1 MSPAVSRSPAVVYIA
16 CADSREIRVMHM
28 DPYDGALSEVESVA
42 TSGAVMPLA
51 VSPDHRYLYAALRSE
66 PFSVATYAIAPGSG
80 KLTHL
85 GTCPLPASMPYISTD
100 RGGRFLLCASYG
112 GNQLAVLPIGA
123 DGCVQPVQQIVPTE
137 PNAHCIQVDADNTH
151 VYAACL
157 GGDLLMQL
165 AFDPISGTLTAH
177 DPPGVRTRAGA
188 GPRHFRIH
196 PNGRLLYLLC
206 ELDAALYVYTRDPA
220 TALLTQIQETSTLP
234 PGFTGKPW
242 AADIRITPD
251 GRFLYTSERTSS
263 TLCAMRI
270 DPLTGEVLHIGHTPT
285 EKEPRGFNLDPGG
298 RHLLA
303 VGQASHGLSTYA
315 IHQATGALTLA
326 AQYPMGRNPNWVEA
340 IPLPQE

>member
-1 MSPAVSRSPAVVYIA
+1 MSRSLSRTPAIVYIA
-16 CADSREIRVMHM
+16 CADSREIMVMRM
-28 DPYDGALSEVESVA
+28 DAYDGSLTLVESVA

-51 VSPDHRYLYAALRSE
+51 VSPDARFLYAALRSE
-66 PFSVATYAIAPGSG
+66 PFSVATYAINAGTG

-100 RGGRFLLCASYG
+100 QSGRFLLCASYG
-112 GNQLAVLPIGA
+112 GNQLAVLPIAA
-123 DGCVQPVQQIVPTE
+123 DGRAQPAQQIVPTE
-137 PNAHCIQVDADNTH
+137 PNAHCIQTDAGNTR

-165 AFDPISGTLTAH
+165 AFDAVTGTLTPRE
-177 DPPGVRTRAGA
+177 PPGVRTRAGA
-188 GPRHFRIH
+188 GPRHFRFH
-196 PNGRLLYLLC
+196 PSGRLLYLLC
-206 ELDAALYVYTRDPA
+206 ELDAALYVYSHDPD
-220 TALLTQIQETSTLP
+220 TGALEELQQTSTLP

-270 DPLTGEVLHIGHTPT
+270 DPLTGQVQHIGYTLT

-298 RHLLA
+298 RYLMA
-303 VGQASHGLSTYA
+303 VGQASHAMSTYA
-315 IHQATGALTLA
+315 IHQVTGALTLL
-326 AQYPMGRNPNWVEA
+326 AQYPTGKNPNWIEA
-340 IPLPQE
+340 ITLPQE